1 MGCAVGQYF
10 LNGSYVHDTNCA
22 ATASKERDATVGRS
36 SRQARPLFVSQL
48 HCLENSLD
56 TTRQPTSSWASTPS
70 KHPDNRGVIY
80 AVITTALEST
90 RTHTHIHHI
99 SRGRTFD
106 GALPFIH
113 QSFSSVKTLEPI
125 TAFTLSFLANHS
137 QDSRFTMATHVI
149 NAQCSLDTCSVGM
162 LSHYCVKQGCQTPP
176 RLLSGTWRKYNT
188 RTQW

>member
-1 MGCAVGQYF
+1 MIRTVRP
-10 LNGSYVHDTNCA
+10 
-22 ATASKERDATVGRS
+22 TAGKECGATVGRS
-36 SRQARPLFVSQL
+36 CRPARSLFVSQL

-56 TTRQPTSSWASTPS
+56 MTQTTSSWASTPS

-80 AVITTALEST
+80 AVITTDLEST
-90 RTHTHIHHI
+90 RTHIHHI

-149 NAQCSLDTCSVGM
+149 NAQRLLDTCSVGM

-176 RLLSGTWRKYNT
+176 RLLSGTWRKYNP
-188 RTQW
+188 RTQR

>member
-1 MGCAVGQYF
+1 MKQT
-10 LNGSYVHDTNCA
+10 LRP
-22 ATASKERDATVGRS
+22 TASKERGPKAGHS

-56 TTRQPTSSWASTPS
+56 MTQTTGSWASTPS

-90 RTHTHIHHI
+90 RTHIHHI

-113 QSFSSVKTLEPI
+113 QSFSSVETLEPI
-125 TAFTLSFLANHS
+125 TAFTLSFLANRS

-149 NAQCSLDTCSVGM
+149 KALRLLDTCSVGM
-162 LSHYCVKQGCQTPP
+162 LSHYYVKQGCQTPP
-176 RLLSGTWRKYNT
+176 RLLSGTWRKYNP